1 MKRMMGLMLVV
12 LLALPALR
20 ADDKPKEEK
29 KPPTPREQYQDLLKE
44 FSAKQREIIAEIQKA
59 KGEEQQKLMPKY
71 YGLGKEFAEKFY
83 KLGEDNPKDPVAT
96 DAYFWVVQNAA
107 GSPEHAKAMD
117 KVKAAVGE
125 MPLVDLTRRL
135 GMMRGGD
142 QSFMEAVFNRAE
154 KEEKDPKAGDLLAWI
169 ATSGANTSVGP
180 KATDRLLEKY
190 PEHPGIERL
199 CMMLGQGYMP
209 KSAETLK
216 QIMEKSTKAKVKAAA
231 ALGLAKIGA
240 TQTDKLAD
248 KPEELEKSAAEAE
261 KYFAMAIELYGS
273 DNAAQQKDVERELKA
288 FRTFR
293 VGKEVPEIS
302 GTDLDEK
309 AFKLSDYRGK
319 VVLLDFWGFW

>member
-1 MKRMMGLMLVV
+1 MLVV

-29 KPPTPREQYQDLLKE
+29 KPPTPREQYQELLKE

-83 KLGEDNPKDPVAT
+83 KLGEDNPKDAVAN
-96 DAYFWVVQNAA
+96 DAYFWIVQNAA
-107 GSPEHAKAMD
+107 DSSVYGKAME
-117 KVKAAVGE
+117 KVKAAVAD
-125 MPLVDLTRRL
+125 MPLADLSRRL
-135 GMMRGGD
+135 GMVRGGNIG
-142 QSFMEAVFNRAE
+142 FMEAVFSRAE
-154 KEEKDPKAGDLLAWI
+154 KEEKEPAAGDLLAWL
-169 ATSGANTSVGP
+169 ATNASQTPIGS
-180 KATDRLLEKY
+180 KATERLLDKY
-190 PEHPGIERL
+190 PGNPGIERL
-199 CMMLGQGYMP
+199 CTMLGQGYMP
-209 KSAETLK
+209 KAGETLK
-216 QIMEKSTKAKVKAAA
+216 LILDKSTKSRVKGAA

-240 TQTDKLAD
+240 TETDKLGD
-248 KPEELEKSAAEAE
+248 KPEELEKAAAEAE
-261 KYFAMAIELYGS
+261 SYFAKAIELYGTENS
-273 DNAAQQKDVERELKA
+273 AQQKDVERELKA